1 MADILEK
8 EQKLLQTLMLEMI
21 AFDTGDPRRIQHFI
35 KVHSLART
43 IALEENANTK
53 AQIIIEA
60 AAIVHDIGIL
70 PALRKHGRCDGKLQ
84 EQEGEAYARNLLKE
98 VGFSEDTTE
107 RVAWL
112 VAHHHTYSDIK
123 TFDHQV
129 LVEADLL
136 VNLYEDNTD
145 EADIRATL
153 KNIFKTETGI
163 ELLYTMY
170 GL

>member
-1 MADILEK
+1 MADVLEK
-8 EQKLLQTLMLEMI
+8 EQKLLQTLMMEMI
-21 AFDTGDPRRIQHFI
+21 SFDTGDPKRIQHFI

-43 IALEENANTK
+43 IALGENANTK

-70 PALRKHGRCDGKLQ
+70 PALRKYGSCNGKQQ
-84 EQEGEAYARNLLKE
+84 EQEGEKYARSLLQE

-112 VAHHHTYSDIK
+112 VAHHHSYNEIK

-129 LVEADLL
+129 LTEADML
-136 VNLYEDNTD
+136 VNLYEDEIN
-145 EADIRATL
+145 EEGIRNAL
-153 KNIFKTETGI
+153 HKVFKTETGT
-163 ELLYTMY
+163 ELLYMMF